1 MRCAPQQDAVLATL
15 VASLA
20 MSNPSMK
27 ITPTRR
33 TLSLLCA
40 TMLLVNIGALTS
52 ASAQTSYPDRPIRLV
67 IGYPPGGSVDFAG
80 RIVGEALAAALKAT
94 VVIENQ
100 GGAAGAIAAQR
111 VVSSAP
117 DGYTLLL
124 GSSNELAGTGAVNP
138 NQKYNALKDFTPIG
152 MVATAPVL
160 LVAGPKTSVKTL
172 DDFMKLV
179 KANPGKFSY
188 GSSGVGSSLHFAA
201 ELMKQQAGLFMTH
214 IPYRGVAPLTN
225 DLLGSGIEFAIM
237 SVPAIKGFINDG
249 RLTPLAVTG
258 AQRLG
263 SLPKIPALGEHPL
276 LKGYELNGWFA
287 LMGPR
292 NMSPELT
299 QKLSTALQALL
310 SDPSVKQKLEAGGNI
325 VATGKE
331 NLGDLMSKEAV
342 KLSKIAD
349 FAKMREQ

>member
-1 MRCAPQQDAVLATL
+1 MKSTNSLPRRRLLGAAVSVISL
-15 VASLA
+15 VASNQLRA
-20 MSNPSMK
+20 QSN
-27 ITPTRR
+27 
-33 TLSLLCA
+33 
-40 TMLLVNIGALTS
+40 
-52 ASAQTSYPDRPIRLV
+52 YPERPIRLV

-80 RIVGEALAAALKAT
+80 RIVGEALAGALKAT

-152 MVATAPVL
+152 MVATAPVV

-172 DDFMKLV
+172 DEFIKLV
-179 KANPGKFSY
+179 KTNPGKFSY

-201 ELMKQQAGLFMTH
+201 ELMKQQANLFMTH

-237 SVPAIKGFINDG
+237 SIPAIKGFLNDG
-249 RLTPLAVTG
+249 RLVPLAVTG
-258 AQRLG
+258 AQRMPA
-263 SLPKIPALGEHPL
+263 LPKTPSISEHPL

-287 LMGPR
+287 LMAPR
-292 NMSPELT
+292 NMPAELA
-299 QKLSTALQALL
+299 QRLSGGLQTVLA
-310 SDPSVKQKLEAGGNI
+310 DPSVKQKLEAGGNI

-331 NLGDLMSKEAV
+331 NLTEIMSKEAT

>member
-1 MRCAPQQDAVLATL
+1 MNFFK
-15 VASLA
+15 AS
-20 MSNPSMK
+20 
-27 ITPTRR
+27 RWHGR
-33 TLSLLCA
+33 LSI
-40 TMLLVNIGALTS
+40 LLVSHAMVVLGLGAAGLGTPS
-52 ASAQTSYPDRPIRLV
+52 PASAQTTYPERPIRLV

-80 RIVGEALAAALKAT
+80 RIVGEALAAILKAT

-111 VVSSAP
+111 VATSAP

-152 MVATAPVL
+152 LVAIAPVL

-172 DDFMKLV
+172 DEFMQV
-179 KANPGKFSY
+179 AKANPGKFSY

-201 ELMKQQAGLFMTH
+201 ELMKRQANIFMTH

-225 DLLGSGIEFAIM
+225 DLVGGGIEFAVM
-237 SVPAIKGFINDG
+237 SIPAAKSFMANG
-249 RLTPLAVTG
+249 RLTALGVTS
-258 AQRLG
+258 AQRLSG
-263 SLPKIPALGEHPL
+263 LPKIPALSEHVL

-287 LMGPR
+287 LVGPR
-292 NMSPELT
+292 NMPSELS
-299 QKLSTALQALL
+299 QKLTGALQALL
-310 SDPSVKQKLEAGGNI
+310 ADPVVKQRLEDGGNI

-331 NLGDLMSKEAV
+331 NLGEVMRKEAI
-342 KLSKIAD
+342 KLSQIAD